1 MRTWPGLGTVLS
13 RSQSRTG
20 GGREEQGVAM
30 ASGQFLLDSRR
41 EEGK

>member
-1 MRTWPGLGTVLS
+1 MRTWSGLGTELS

-20 GGREEQGVAM
+20 GGRKEQGVAM